1 MEPREPTEPTK
12 LTEPAGP
19 AEPANV
25 QGDPAKLV
33 GECIEVEGLGV
44 GTVEAF
50 NKAVNKLLYD
60 SKHVVNFSSGPQTVL
75 LKRRKLG
82 KWNGGLE
89 FKVVTRDDA
98 LDAEPAFA
106 GADVAADVSY
116 AFPIQQR

>member
-19 AEPANV
+19 VEPANV

-44 GTVEAF
+44 GTVEALT
-50 NKAVNKLLYD
+50 A
-60 SKHVVNFSSGPQTVL
+60 VVNFSSGPQTVL